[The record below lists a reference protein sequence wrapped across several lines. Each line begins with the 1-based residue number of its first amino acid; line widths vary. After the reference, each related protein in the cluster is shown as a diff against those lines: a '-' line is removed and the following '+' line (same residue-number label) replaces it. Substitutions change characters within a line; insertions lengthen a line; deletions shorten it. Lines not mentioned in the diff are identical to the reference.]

1 MPDAVASRLLEELLG
16 RVEPAGS
23 GAAAGAANDA
33 KGQPDRS
40 DWWMT
45 SYQHF
50 LRRGVP
56 SAKSLK
62 RSWGLGFLLRGRES
76 VLVLPWVSRSAR
88 PLTTSHSGLPWALRL
103 GRQRMWCRMRGR

>member
-1 MPDAVASRLLEELLG
+1 MRWQADFSRNCSAVSSPLDPVPQRDAAYDAMG
-16 RVEPAGS
+16 R
-23 GAAAGAANDA
+23 
-33 KGQPDRS
+33 PDRS

-88 PLTTSHSGLPWALRL
+88 PLTTSHSGLPWALCL
-103 GRQRMWCRMRGR
+103 GRQWMWCRMRGR